1 MIKSGWKRFLQAAL
15 LSALVVIL
23 FSATTIASNN
33 LTVHFLDVGQGDSEL
48 IQFDNKNVLI
58 DGGEQNM
65 GLRVES
71 YLRDH
76 GVSSLDLVVATHPH
90 EDHIGGLIKVL
101 NDFPVNSKCW
111 IVGSPALRRP
121 TSPS

>member
-1 MIKSGWKRFLQAAL
+1 
-15 LSALVVIL
+15 
-23 FSATTIASNN
+23 
-33 LTVHFLDVGQGDSEL
+33 
-48 IQFDNKNVLI
+48 
-58 DGGEQNM
+58 M

-101 NDFPVNSKCW
+101 NDFPVSRW
-111 IVGSPALRRP
+111 DIMGAVPLQARLS
-121 TSPS
+121 